1 MDLGDGLDVG
11 VKDEGGVNNCYQVF
25 GLSNEVNFGVICRG
39 KEDGEGSKYWVDDQE
54 ISFRQWMPV

>member
-11 VKDEGGVNNCYQVF
+11 VKDEGGVNNCFQVS

-39 KEDGEGSKYWVDDQE
+39 KEDREGSKYWVDDQE